1 MQLGE
6 PTYDRIRKEIED
18 WFPHTYYGD
27 TLWVTGCVEALDE
40 DEINELYEYADGI
53 NPDLAVQFC
62 EDKGYPTEVDG
73 VEFSSDEFVT
83 AMDILSEIIDKELD
97 SYGL

>member
-6 PTYDRIRKEIED
+6 PTYDKLRQEIED
-18 WFPHTYYGD
+18 WFPQTYYGD
-27 TLWVTGCVEALDE
+27 VLWVTGWTETLTKEEIDE
-40 DEINELYEYADGI
+40 LHEYADGI

-62 EDKGYPTEVDG
+62 EDNGYPTKVDG
-73 VEFSSDEFVT
+73 VEFSSDEFVI
-83 AMDILSEIIDKELD
+83 AMDILCEIISKELD